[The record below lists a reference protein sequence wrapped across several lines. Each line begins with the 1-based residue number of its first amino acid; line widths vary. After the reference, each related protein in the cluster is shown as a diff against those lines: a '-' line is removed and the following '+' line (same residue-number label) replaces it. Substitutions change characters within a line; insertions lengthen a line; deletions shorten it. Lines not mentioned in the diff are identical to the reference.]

1 MATYRTQNKAI
12 QPGFVSRAMK
22 NTGTL
27 TRYALAVIAAIV
39 ALYLRQALMPLLGD
53 RNLFHTAWLAVVFS
67 AWYCGLGPSIVATV
81 LSALG
86 IWYWFIPPVHS
97 FNIHDPSQMFGLLGF
112 LLFSAAIIALGESNR
127 RGFAARSTLAAI
139 VDSSDDAIVS
149 KNLNGII
156 TSWNGGAERI
166 FGYSA
171 QEAVGRSIMLII
183 PADLQDQERQ
193 ILARL
198 RKGERI
204 EHFETVRV
212 NKNGDRRHLSLT
224 ISPLR
229 DSRGV
234 IIGASKV
241 ARDITEKK
249 QAEEIRKETE
259 FAARLLK
266 LQDEERRRIAREL
279 HDGVGQ
285 LLAAMSMNASM
296 LDREKSSLSPD
307 AARSAEEN
315 AKLIEQ
321 VSSDIRTLSYLFHP
335 PLLDEIGLHSALRW
349 YLDGFAE
356 RSKFEAEL
364 ELSPDWVR
372 LPQDYELC
380 LFRIAQECLT
390 NIHRHSGGSMARV
403 RLLRSPGEITMEVS
417 DDGKGVDRATQNRI
431 SSGDTS
437 GVGFRGMR
445 ERVKQLGGSLEVR
458 SHGKGT
464 TVIATVPFVES
475 ADGNGDGNS
484 GGDGNASGKRPNG
497 SAERKTEFRR
507 EAS

>member
-1 MATYRTQNKAI
+1 M
-12 QPGFVSRAMK
+12 
-22 NTGTL
+22 
-27 TRYALAVIAAIV
+27 
-39 ALYLRQALMPLLGD
+39 
-53 RNLFHTAWLAVVFS
+53 
-67 AWYCGLGPSIVATV
+67 
-81 LSALG
+81 
-86 IWYWFIPPVHS
+86 
-97 FNIHDPSQMFGLLGF
+97 
-112 LLFSAAIIALGESNR
+112 
-127 RGFAARSTLAAI
+127 
-139 VDSSDDAIVS
+139 
-149 KNLNGII
+149 
-156 TSWNGGAERI
+156 
-166 FGYSA
+166 
-171 QEAVGRSIMLII
+171 GRSILLII

-212 NKNGDRRHLSLT
+212 NKNGDRRHVSLT

-229 DSRGV
+229 DARGV

-241 ARDITEKK
+241 ARDITERK

-296 LDREKSSLSPD
+296 LDREKSNLSPD
-307 AARSAEEN
+307 GARSAEEN

-417 DDGKGVDRATQNRI
+417 DDGKGVDRATQSRI

-475 ADGNGDGNS
+475 ADGNGNGD
-484 GGDGNASGKRPNG
+484 GGDSSGKRPNG
-497 SAERKTEFRR
+497 SSGDGMSSR
-507 EAS
+507 SQPV